1 MPKTT
6 VYGVSKGE
14 IERFVRDSEVVQ
26 VWVDRYVERYENAH
40 RLCRFFK
47 WLRVVKGIGVSP
59 KEFLNELIRLRGSR
73 DVEERQK
80 YLRLALEHTKLN
92 PDFRGL
98 ADMRKYSIFMSIK
111 NWCEFNE
118 VPLTTAKNVYGKIKK
133 RKNKRQQITLAR
145 AKKIMSLLKQRERT
159 VLIIILQSGMEIG
172 AVLSKFSFMWDSIK
186 PQLDAKRPRIK
197 IDFSD
202 RKYNN
207 FPYFTYISRD
217 AIQELRKW
225 LIIHARLMAE
235 LGLERC
241 PIFITRTGK
250 TYTENDFYATL
261 DYYRK
266 HGNPE
271 LRKLLKGFV
280 THQLRKLFK
289 TEASIP
295 ERGIDRNVV
304 EFWMGH
310 VNALDS
316 MGGVYD
322 RTPEIHEDVIE
333 KEYAKLEPYI
343 NIYSGVLLRERGLL
357 VDEKEK
363 KREAILNEFW
373 NFLKDPANREGLRQL
388 IQQAKR
394 NTK

>member
-1 MPKTT
+1 
-6 VYGVSKGE
+6 
-14 IERFVRDSEVVQ
+14 
-26 VWVDRYVERYENAH
+26 
-40 RLCRFFK
+40 
-47 WLRVVKGIGVSP
+47 
-59 KEFLNELIRLRGSR
+59 LNELVLLRGSR

-80 YLRLALEHTKLN
+80 YLRLVLEHTKFN
-92 PDFRGL
+92 PDFEGFGDL
-98 ADMRKYSIFMSIK
+98 RKYAIFNSVK

-118 VPLTTAKNVYGKIKK
+118 VPLTTAKNVYGKRVK
-133 RKNKRQQITLAR
+133 RKNKRRQITLAQ
-145 AKKIMSLLKQRERT
+145 AKKIMSLFGQRERAI
-159 VLIIILQSGMEIG
+159 LIIILQSGMEIG
-172 AVLSKFSFMWDSIK
+172 AVLNKFNFMWDSIK
-186 PQLDAKRPRIK
+186 PQLDANRPRVK
-197 IDFSD
+197 IEFSS

-225 LIIHARLMAE
+225 MIIRSRIIAE
-235 LGLERC
+235 LGLEKC
-241 PIFITRTGK
+241 PIFITRTGEVH
-250 TYTENDFYATL
+250 TENNYYSTL

-266 HGNPE
+266 RGKPE
-271 LRKLLKGFV
+271 LRRLLKGFV

-304 EFWMGH
+304 EFWLGH

-322 RTPEIHEDVIE
+322 KTPEIHEDVIE

-343 NIYSGVLLRERGLL
+343 NIYSGVSLRERGLL
-357 VDEKEK
+357 VDEKER

-373 NFLKDPANREGLRQL
+373 NFLKEPANREGLRQL
-388 IQQAKR
+388 IEQAKR
-394 NTK
+394 N

>member
-26 VWVDRYVERYENAH
+26 VWVDRYVEKYENAH

-47 WLRVVKGIGVSP
+47 WLRVVKGVDVSP

-92 PDFRGL
+92 PDFRDL

-118 VPLTTAKNVYGKIKK
+118 VPLTTAKNVYGKTRK
-133 RKNKRQQITLAR
+133 RKNNRQQITLAK
-145 AKKIMSLLKQRERT
+145 AKKIMSLLRQRERT

-186 PQLDAKRPRIK
+186 PQLDAKDPRIK
-197 IDFSD
+197 VDFPD

-225 LIIHARLMAE
+225 LIIRARLMAE
-235 LGLERC
+235 LGLQKC

-250 TYTENDFYATL
+250 AYTENDFYVTL

-266 HGNPE
+266 HGKPE
-271 LRKLLKGFV
+271 IRRLLKGFV

-322 RTPEIHEDVIE
+322 KTPEIHEDVIE

-343 NIYSGVLLRERGLL
+343 NIYSGVSLRERGLL

-373 NFLKDPANREGLRQL
+373 NFLKEPANREGLRQL
-388 IQQAKR
+388 IEQAR
-394 NTK
+394 GNAE

>member
-6 VYGVSKGE
+6 IYGVSRVE
-14 IERFVRDSEVVQ
+14 VDRFVEGSEVVAA
-26 VWVDRYVERYENAH
+26 WVGRYVDKYENAH

-47 WLRVVKGIGVSP
+47 WLRVVKGVEVSP
-59 KEFLNELIRLRGSR
+59 KEFLNELVRLRGSG

-80 YLRLALEHTKLN
+80 YLRLVLEHTKFN
-92 PDFRGL
+92 SDFRDLGDL
-98 ADMRKYSIFMSIK
+98 RKYGIFLSIK

-118 VPLTTAKNVYGKIKK
+118 VPLTTAKNVYGRINK
-133 RKNKRQQITLAR
+133 RKSKRRQITLAQ
-145 AKKIMSLLKQRERT
+145 AKKIMSLLRQRERT

-172 AVLSKFSFMWDSIK
+172 AVLNKFNFMWDSIK
-186 PQLDAKRPRIK
+186 PQLDAGGPRVK
-197 IDFSD
+197 IEFSS

-207 FPYFTYISRD
+207 FPYFTYISSD

-225 LIIHARLMAE
+225 MIIRSRIMDE
-235 LGLERC
+235 LGLEKC

-250 TYTENDFYATL
+250 VYTENDYFTTI

-266 HGNPE
+266 RGKPE
-271 LRKLLKGFV
+271 LRRLLKGFV

-304 EFWMGH
+304 EFLMGH

-322 RTPEIHEDVIE
+322 KTPEIHEDVIE
-333 KEYAKLEPYI
+333 KEYMKLEPYI
-343 NIYSGVLLRERGLL
+343 NIYSGVSLRERGLL
-357 VDEKEK
+357 IDEKEK
-363 KREAILNEFW
+363 KREGILNEFW
-373 NFLKDPANREGLRQL
+373 NFLKDPGNREGLRQL
-388 IQQAKR
+388 IEQARR
-394 NTK
+394 NAK

>member
-47 WLRVVKGIGVSP
+47 WLRVVKGIDVSP

-92 PDFRGL
+92 PDFRDL

-111 NWCEFNE
+111 SWCEFNE
-118 VPLTTAKNVYGKIKK
+118 VPLTTAKNVYGKTRK
-133 RKNKRQQITLAR
+133 RKNNRQQITLAK

-186 PQLDAKRPRIK
+186 LQLDAKRPRIK
-197 IDFSD
+197 VDFSD

-207 FPYFTYISRD
+207 FPYFTYISQD

-225 LIIHARLMAE
+225 LIIRARLMAE
-235 LGLERC
+235 LELQKC

-250 TYTENDFYATL
+250 AYTENDFYGTL

-266 HGNPE
+266 HAKPE
-271 LRKLLKGFV
+271 LRRLLKGFV

-304 EFWMGH
+304 EFLMGH

-322 RTPEIHEDVIE
+322 KTPEIHEDVIE

-343 NIYSGVLLRERGLL
+343 NIYSGVALRERGL
-357 VDEKEK
+357 VIDEKEQ

-373 NFLKDPANREGLRQL
+373 NFLKDPANRQGLKQL
-388 IQQAKR
+388 IKQAKKK
-394 NTK
+394 N